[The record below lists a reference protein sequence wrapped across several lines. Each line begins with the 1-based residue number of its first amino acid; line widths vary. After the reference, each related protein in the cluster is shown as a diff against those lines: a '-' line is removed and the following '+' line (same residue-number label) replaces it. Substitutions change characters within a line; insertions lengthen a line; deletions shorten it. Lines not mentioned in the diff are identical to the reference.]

1 MSLRPV
7 SPGWAAVSVACA
19 ILMVISVLIGD
30 FWATGLA
37 VAGTAITGYQAYAP
51 RSEDDGKPGD
61 GR

>member
-19 ILMVISVLIGD
+19 ILMVIAVLIGD

-37 VAGTAITGYQAYAP
+37 VAGTALTGYQAYAP
-51 RSEDDGKPGD
+51 RS
-61 GR
+61 

>member
-30 FWATGLA
+30 FWATGIA
-37 VAGTAITGYQAYAP
+37 VAGTALTGYQAYLP
-51 RSEDDGKPGD
+51 RS
-61 GR
+61 

>member
-30 FWATGLA
+30 FWATGIA

-51 RSEDDGKPGD
+51 RS
-61 GR
+61 